1 MEWPSR
7 SPDLIPLDFFLW
19 GHLKSRVYINR
30 PNNLQDLI
38 ERIRHEMILL
48 SPQIIKNSVNQV
60 YHRWVCVKF
69 PFGKNINDVITLTNL
84 THFFPYYYVKRR
96 RI

>member
-19 GHLKSRVYINR
+19 AHLKSQVYINR

-38 ERIRHEMILL
+38 ERIRHERILL
-48 SPQIIKNSVNQV
+48 SPQIIENF
-60 YHRWVCVKF
+60 CVKF
-69 PFGKNINDVITLTNL
+69 PFGKILMTS
-84 THFFPYYYVKRR
+84 
-96 RI
+96 